1 MIEFSFSEL
10 IAILWAILATV
21 WGAHQYNVAQHRGRL
36 LNGATQLFEHMLKD
50 EAIFQRLREDYKKS
64 GADGVFIGE

>member
-21 WGAHQYNVAQHRGRL
+21 WGAYQHNVAVQRGRL

-50 EAIFQRLREDYKKS
+50 ETIFQRLREDYKKS